1 MALTPEVRSS
11 QAGSLLVYR
20 SEAEALAMPQAQTLA
35 VFAYPAENINVTF
48 GGQNVV
54 YNRVSQNMRATSGT
68 VLAVVRGVVDNPKLR
83 AWTYSLDGH
92 DFYVLKL
99 GTEGKT
105 LIFDLT
111 TGQWSSW
118 TTKGRKNWRASVG
131 MNWRSSGPIAHM
143 YGSNV
148 VVGDDSFGVLWV
160 LDPLSGVDQDPL
172 TEKEQDFERVATGQM
187 VIRARNA
194 EPIYSVYLNASR
206 GEPALKANEVT
217 LEYSDDQ
224 GRTYVPAI
232 PSQSVI
238 EGDYNQEIV
247 WRSLGQ
253 VRAPGRLFRI
263 RDNGSFARIEDLT
276 VNE

>member
-11 QAGSLLVYR
+11 QAGSLLVHR
-20 SEAEALAMPQAQTLA
+20 SEAGALAVPQAQALA
-35 VFAYPAENINVTF
+35 VYAYPAENINVTF

-54 YNRVSQNMRATSGT
+54 YNQVSQNMKATTGT
-68 VLAVVRGVVDNPKLR
+68 VLAVVRGVIDNPKLR

-99 GTEGKT
+99 GTAGKT

-118 TTKGRKNWRASVG
+118 TTKGRNNWRASVG

-232 PSQSVI
+232 PTQSVI